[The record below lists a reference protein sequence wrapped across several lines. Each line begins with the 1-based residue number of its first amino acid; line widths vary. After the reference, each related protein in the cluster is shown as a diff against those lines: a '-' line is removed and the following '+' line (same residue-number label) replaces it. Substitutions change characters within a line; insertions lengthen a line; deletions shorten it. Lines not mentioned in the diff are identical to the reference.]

1 MLKIL
6 PFLLVLVLSPSLW
19 AQTTTLSG
27 TGTVTYEL
35 IHKFHK
41 VVGTSR
47 SLVARGTVDASGLKA
62 MARAQVS
69 TFDSGNTNRDA
80 HMMEA
85 VEGAKYPYVSVRM
98 VAPNFV
104 LPTSSMAVRT
114 DAEVEL
120 HGITV
125 RHPIDLQV
133 IPKGGNQYL
142 VQFSFIE
149 KLTDHKIKRPSLLL
163 VPVEDDL
170 KITGEV
176 QIQAKP

>member
-6 PFLLVLVLSPSLW
+6 IFLLAFALTPSLQ
-19 AQTTTLSG
+19 AQTINLAG
-27 TGTVTYEL
+27 TGTVSYEL

-41 VVGTSR
+41 VVGTSPA
-47 SLVARGTVDASGLKA
+47 LVARGTVDATGLKA
-62 MARAQVS
+62 MARAQVA

-98 VAPNFV
+98 VAPNFT
-104 LPTSSMAVRT
+104 LPTAPVTVRT

-120 HGITV
+120 HGISV

-133 IPKGGNQYL
+133 TPKGGNQYQ
-142 VQFSFIE
+142 VRFSFTE
-149 KLTDHKIKRPSLLL
+149 KLTEHKIKRPSLLL